1 MKKANGRNGARPREP
16 KSKSNGN
23 GNGNGNGYN
32 KYGVCSKC
40 KKETILTEHHIWK
53 RSVWGPNDYT
63 VFLCRDCHDE
73 LERKV
78 RIMENMILR
87 LFMFCYDA
95 LYYDFMNGKE
105 LNDDHIMKI
114 CIDGLEEMIEKS
126 VAEPIELKEGWAVER
141 MQNKI
146 SLKKIEE

>member
-1 MKKANGRNGARPREP
+1 MKKANGRNGARHRES
-16 KSKSNGN
+16 KSKPN

-40 KKETILTEHHIWK
+40 EKETILTEHHIWK

-87 LFMFCYDA
+87 LFMFCYEA
-95 LYYDFMNGKE
+95 LYYDFMSGEEE

-114 CIDGLEEMIEKS
+114 CIDGLEIKKS
-126 VAEPIELKEGWAVER
+126 VIEPIELEEGWVVKR
-141 MQNKI
+141 MQNKV
-146 SLKKIEE
+146 SLKK

>member
-1 MKKANGRNGARPREP
+1 MKKANGRNGARPREQ
-16 KSKSNGN
+16 KSKS
-23 GNGNGNGYN
+23 NGNGNGYN

-40 KKETILTEHHIWK
+40 EKETILTEHHIWK
-53 RSVWGPNDYT
+53 RSVWGPNDCT

-87 LFMFCYDA
+87 LFMFCYEA
-95 LYYDFMNGKE
+95 LYYDFMNNKEE

-114 CIDGLEEMIEKS
+114 CIDGLEEMIKKI
-126 VAEPIELKEGWAVER
+126 VTQPIELKKGWAVER
-141 MQNKI
+141 MQNKV
-146 SLKKIEE
+146 SFKKIEE